1 MSCALLGPPEELNE
15 EIDIKTLPDLQKEGT
30 QVNGI
35 QDEWFGIKYKT
46 LCLRI
51 LPVILHD
58 PLRHPKRSAT
68 SS

>member
-46 LCLRI
+46 LSFLR
-51 LPVILHD
+51 LQLVG
-58 PLRHPKRSAT
+58 RHVCIRSHCT
-68 SS
+68 T